1 MPQLLFLK
9 SRHFLSASLVR
20 LIFLCLITA
29 TEIITVSAS
38 IDANSLASSPLPA
51 FALLGHSGILSRVG
65 FLFVAILGFLN
76 RQAIK
81 TVGLSFWHSQP
92 KHSLLWL
99 VGHALALAVFGLL
112 NVVLFID
119 QNAFALNLAL
129 PITAIG
135 LPVAW
140 LISGCASFACLLLV
154 FWPWSA
160 WQLVLRQLRKNIPLA
175 ALGTALSWGV
185 AALAASSWL
194 HLSEWTYLLSKALL
208 SLFYYGVVSNPT
220 TQALGT
226 PTFIVEVRPECSGYE
241 GMGLVTI
248 FFTLFIW
255 TARKVLR
262 FPTAFLL
269 YPLGIALMYLLNI
282 VRICL
287 LIIIGTEWSPYIALG
302 GFHANAGWISFIAI
316 SVGVVWFS
324 QRLPIFIRAPFPPP
338 NSQVSNPAKPFLLP
352 FVVLMG
358 ATLVGGAV
366 ISGFDW
372 LYPLKVI
379 ISITVLLFLRHTYQK
394 VFNGLSASAVIIGAV
409 VCLLWIALV
418 PVDAKQDLK
427 FTYILSTIP
436 IAWQYGWLF
445 FRVIG
450 ATLTVPIVE
459 ELAFRGYL
467 MPKLINPDF
476 LAVKPGQFTWLSFA
490 VSSLLFGAMHGAWL
504 AGTVAGIGYALALY
518 RRGVVG
524 DAIIAHSTTNALLAI
539 YVWQTQH
546 WSLW

>member
-1 MPQLLFLK
+1 MPRLLFLK
-9 SRHFLSASLVR
+9 SRHFLSASLLR
-20 LIFLCLITA
+20 LIFLCLLVTVE
-29 TEIITVSAS
+29 TITVSAS

-51 FALLGHSGILSRVG
+51 FALLGQSGFLSRVG

-99 VGHALALAVFGLL
+99 IGHALALGVFGLL
-112 NVVLFID
+112 NFVLFID
-119 QNAFALNLAL
+119 QNAFTLNLAIPL
-129 PITAIG
+129 IAIG

-160 WQLVLRQLRKNIPLA
+160 WQLILRQLRQNIPLA
-175 ALGTALSWGV
+175 TLGTAVSWSI
-185 AALAASSWL
+185 AKLAASSWL
-194 HLSEWTYLLSKALL
+194 HFSELTYLLSKALL
-208 SLFYYGVVSNPT
+208 SLFYHVVVSNPT

-287 LIIIGTEWSPYIALG
+287 LIIIGTEWSPYVALG

-316 SVGVVWFS
+316 SVWIVWFS
-324 QRLPIFIRAPFPPP
+324 QRLPIFIGTPFPSP
-338 NSQVSNPAKPFLLP
+338 NSQVSNLAKPFLLP
-352 FVVLMG
+352 FVVLVG
-358 ATLVGGAV
+358 ATLIGGAL

-372 LYPLKVI
+372 LYPLKVV
-379 ISITVLLFLRHTYQK
+379 ISLTVLWLLRHAYQK
-394 VFNGLSASAVIIGAV
+394 IFNGLSFSAIIIGTV
-409 VCLLWIALV
+409 VFLLWITLV
-418 PVDAKQDLK
+418 PVDTKQDLK
-427 FTYILSTIP
+427 FAYILSTIP

-467 MPKLINPDF
+467 IPKLINHDF

-490 VSSLLFGAMHGAWL
+490 VSSLLFGGMHGAWL

>member
-160 WQLVLRQLRKNIPLA
+160 WQLVLRQLRQNIPLA
-175 ALGTALSWGV
+175 SLGTALSWSV

>member
-1 MPQLLFLK
+1 MPKLLFLK
-9 SRHFLSASLVR
+9 SHDFLSASLLR
-20 LIFLCLITA
+20 LILLCLLAAAET
-29 TEIITVSAS
+29 ITVSAS
-38 IDANSLASSPLPA
+38 IDAHSLASSPLPA
-51 FALLGHSGILSRVG
+51 FALLGHSGVLSRVG

-81 TVGLSFWHSQP
+81 TVSLNFWHSQP

-99 VGHALALAVFGLL
+99 VGHILALGVFGLL
-112 NVVLFID
+112 NFVLFID
-119 QNAFALNLAL
+119 PNAFTANLAL
-129 PITAIG
+129 PLTSIG
-135 LPVAW
+135 LPLAW
-140 LISGCASFACLLLV
+140 LISGCASFTSLLLV

-160 WQLVLRQLRKNIPLA
+160 WQSILIQLKQNLPFA
-175 ALGTALSWGV
+175 MLGTAASWSI
-185 AALAASSWL
+185 AKLAESSWL
-194 HLSEWTYLLSKALL
+194 HFSKLTYLLSKALL
-208 SLFYYGVVSNPT
+208 SLFYHGVVSNPT

-226 PTFIVEVRPECSGYE
+226 PTFTVEVRPECSGYE
-241 GMGLVTI
+241 GLGLITI

-255 TARKVLR
+255 TARKELR

-269 YPLGIALMYLLNI
+269 YPLGIVLMYLLNI
-282 VRICL
+282 IRICL
-287 LIIIGTEWSPYIALG
+287 LIIIGTEWSPYVALG

-316 SVGVVWFS
+316 SVGIVWFS

-338 NSQVSNPAKPFLLP
+338 NSQINNPAKPLLLP

-358 ATLVGGAV
+358 TTLIGGAL
-366 ISGFDW
+366 ISDFDW
-372 LYPLKVI
+372 LYPLKIVM
-379 ISITVLLFLRHTYQK
+379 SLTVLWLFRHAYQK
-394 VFNGLSASAVIIGAV
+394 TFNGLAFSAVIIGTV
-409 VCLLWIALV
+409 VFLLWIALV
-418 PVDAKQDLK
+418 PVDAKQEIK

-450 ATLTVPIVE
+450 ATLTVPIIE

-467 MPKLINPDF
+467 IPKLTNPDF

>member
-1 MPQLLFLK
+1 MPQPLF
-9 SRHFLSASLVR
+9 RF
-20 LIFLCLITA
+20 IFLCLLATA
-29 TEIITVSAS
+29 ETITVSAS
-38 IDANSLASSPLPA
+38 IDAHSLANSPLPA
-51 FALLGHSGILSRVG
+51 FALLGQSGILSRVG

-81 TVGLSFWHSQP
+81 TVGLSFWHSKP

-99 VGHALALAVFGLL
+99 AGHALALGIFGLL
-112 NVVLFID
+112 NFVLFID
-119 QNAFALNLAL
+119 QNAFVPNLAL
-129 PITAIG
+129 SLTAIG

-160 WQLVLRQLRKNIPLA
+160 WQSILRQLRHNIPLA
-175 ALGTALSWGV
+175 TLGTAVSWNI
-185 AALAASSWL
+185 AKLTASTWL
-194 HLSEWTYLLSKALL
+194 HFSEWTYLLSKALL
-208 SLFYYGVVSNPT
+208 SLFYHNVVSNPT

-269 YPLGIALMYLLNI
+269 YPLGIALMYLMNI

-287 LIIIGTEWSPYIALG
+287 LIIIGTEWSPYVALG
-302 GFHANAGWISFIAI
+302 GFHANAGWISFVAI
-316 SVGVVWFS
+316 SVGIVWFS
-324 QRLPIFIRAPFPPP
+324 QRLPIFIPAPFPSP
-338 NSQVSNPAKPFLLP
+338 NSQVSNPAKPFLMP

-358 ATLVGGAV
+358 STLIGGAL
-366 ISGFDW
+366 ISEFDW
-372 LYPLKVI
+372 LYPLKVV
-379 ISITVLLFLRHTYQK
+379 ISLTVLWFLRHAYQK
-394 VFNGLSASAVIIGAV
+394 TFNGWSFSAVIIGTV
-409 VCLLWIALV
+409 VFLLWIALV

-476 LAVKPGQFTWLSFA
+476 LAVKAGQFTWLSFA

-504 AGTVAGIGYALALY
+504 AGTMAGIGFALALY

>member
-1 MPQLLFLK
+1 MPQRLFLK
-9 SRHFLSASLVR
+9 SRHFLSASLLR
-20 LIFLCLITA
+20 LIFLCLLTVA
-29 TEIITVSAS
+29 EIITVSAS

-51 FALLGHSGILSRVG
+51 FALLGHSGGLSRVG

-81 TVGLSFWHSQP
+81 TVGLSFWHSHP

-99 VGHALALAVFGLL
+99 LGHALALGIFGLL
-112 NVVLFID
+112 NYVLFID
-119 QNAFALNLAL
+119 QNAFAINLAL
-129 PITAIG
+129 PLTAIG

-160 WQLVLRQLRKNIPLA
+160 WQSILRQLRQNIPLA
-175 ALGTALSWGV
+175 TLGTAVSWNI
-185 AALAASSWL
+185 AKLAASSWL
-194 HLSEWTYLLSKALL
+194 QLSEWTFLLSKALL
-208 SLFYYGVVSNPT
+208 SLFYHHVVSNPT

-226 PTFIVEVRPECSGYE
+226 PMFVVEVRTECSGYE
-241 GMGLVTI
+241 GMGLITI

-255 TARKVLR
+255 TSRKVLR

-269 YPLGIALMYLLNI
+269 YPLGISLMYLLNI

-287 LIIIGTEWSPYIALG
+287 LIIIGTEWSPYVALG
-302 GFHANAGWISFIAI
+302 GFHANAGWISFIAL
-316 SVGVVWFS
+316 SVGIVWFS
-324 QRLPIFIRAPFPPP
+324 QRLPIYIGESFPPP

-358 ATLVGGAV
+358 ATLICGAL
-366 ISGFDW
+366 ISGLDW
-372 LYPLKVI
+372 LYPLKVV
-379 ISITVLLFLRHTYQK
+379 ISLTVLWHLRHAYQK
-394 VFNGLSASAVIIGAV
+394 IFNGLSSSAVIIGTV
-409 VCLLWIALV
+409 VFLLWIALV

-450 ATLTVPIVE
+450 ATLTVPFIE

-467 MPKLINPDF
+467 LPKLINPDF
-476 LAVKPGQFTWLSFA
+476 LTVKPGQFTWLSFA

-504 AGTVAGIGYALALY
+504 AGTVAGIGFALALY

>member
-160 WQLVLRQLRKNIPLA
+160 WQLVLRQLRQNIPLA
-175 ALGTALSWGV
+175 SLGTALSWSV

-358 ATLVGGAV
+358 ATLAGGAV